1 MTTSKHWLGGLGV
14 ADHRRRATA
23 LTFAPVQV
31 RVVRAVEGPS
41 ARARQ
46 KLQAQVPPPESQEK
60 KRVEQPSEV
69 RHPPAQDES
78 LLEPGSERL
87 QAHLQ
92 RSQPARISEL
102 LLPRLGSCWP
112 VH

>member
-23 LTFAPVQV
+23 LTFVPVQV

-46 KLQAQVPPPESQEK
+46 KLQARVPPPESQE
-60 KRVEQPSEV
+60 RRRAEQPSDQL
-69 RHPPAQDES
+69 HPPVPDEG
-78 LLEPGSERL
+78 LLELGFGRL
-87 QAHLQ
+87 QGHPQ
-92 RSQPARISEL
+92 KSQPARTN
-102 LLPRLGSCWP
+102 G
-112 VH
+112 